1 MHWSTTPAIEIA
13 CIAIS
18 SILNVGI
25 CKSGS
30 RYFESGSVSGSAK
43 RPKDTIKYRNR
54 KNSSFRSDQ
63 SLYMRDFTINLPP
76 FIGCDKS
83 IPQPMKIVKIRK

>member
-54 KNSSFRSDQ
+54 K
-63 SLYMRDFTINLPP
+63 
-76 FIGCDKS
+76 K
-83 IPQPMKIVKIRK
+83 